1 VKEGREGRE
10 GGREGGS
17 TYDAAEGEL
26 EVVLVVE
33 NVHEV
38 GIEGVHVLVEQGG
51 REGGRER
58 EKVSALNESDKL
70 TVVYPSPRYFKN
82 ISLFS
87 LLANVQSLPLALP
100 PSLPPSLPHLQS
112 SQVNSKI
119 RRDAPRPGGSPLGS
133 AGGARSSS
141 AG

>member
-100 PSLPPSLPHLQS
+100 PSLPPSLPPPPSIKS
-112 SQVNSKI
+112 SQQQDKT
-119 RRDAPRPGGSPLGS
+119 RRTSTRGKS
-133 AGGARSSS
+133 ARICRRRSE
-141 AG
+141 